1 MARDAGGCDSR
12 SGAGHSDGCDA
23 RDCARL
29 GRDGAVVVYGFW
41 ESIFPGVVEP
51 ADRVVDGADLQLRDL
66 AVRRVARAGVGGDAR
81 VDDVG
86 VGDQHHRAIL
96 DAKEILTTDLT
107 DLQTINADSPKI
119 EVRKLEF
126 FYGRVQALH
135 EISIEIPE
143 RIVMALLDHQVVAS
157 RHFSER

>member
-1 MARDAGGCDSR
+1 VTTD
-12 SGAGHSDGCDA
+12 
-23 RDCARL
+23 
-29 GRDGAVVVYGFW
+29 F
-41 ESIFPGVVEP
+41 
-51 ADRVVDGADLQLRDL
+51 ADL
-66 AVRRVARAGVGGDAR
+66 
-81 VDDVG
+81 
-86 VGDQHHRAIL
+86 
-96 DAKEILTTDLT
+96 K
-107 DLQTINADSPKI
+107 TINADSPKI